1 MKTEFINDIKCIS
14 KSVSTLKILGF
25 GQTGVPVRFWPG
37 APSLTKSTTYKVNL
51 RNTQKDE
58 SLENSAKYGVSD
70 TTVTPLEVFR
80 G

>member
-1 MKTEFINDIKCIS
+1 MEFINNIKCIT
-14 KSVSTLKILGF
+14 KSVLTLKILGF

-37 APSLTKSTTYKVNL
+37 APTLIKSSTYLVNL
-51 RNTQKDE
+51 KRNNKIEIT
-58 SLENSAKYGVSD
+58 ENSTNSGVTD